1 MYKPWNS
8 CTNYMKLN
16 KFLNAHFLHLSNTE
30 YKAFLVELT

>member
-1 MYKPWNS
+1 
-8 CTNYMKLN
+8 MKLN